1 MAFNPKTWYL
11 ISKELA
17 DIWGELEEETLQLD
31 TTKLVKDYHK
41 GTEEWYRQQIKDTP
55 AFAKKVEELA
65 RKHLKAIEEE
75 TKNALA
81 KAVEIA
87 DKETL
92 KSVEEVAKIKGDI
105 TGSKDEFLAASIE
118 RFSDF
123 NKGKVSAFVNAA
135 VNRNG
140 VMINNI
146 RTQAENIANTNVRV
160 KSGMW
165 NPTQGLYD
173 LIKKQT
179 EEGIKYGVPVVY
191 SNGRQVSF
199 KAHMEM
205 SVRTKLQNETSE
217 RMENATRALGIVFFL
232 ASEHAD
238 SADDHAPYQG
248 KIYIDE
254 NWETAIGTDEV
265 LKEMIRKYIDKN
277 NIKTLQWVKGK
288 PVYFQ
293 TRPNC
298 RHYLIPIT
306 VMQALGNID
315 MLKSKLKTK
324 KGDYLERNYSDLK
337 RQRYNERA
345 IRYYKNRY
353 ENGVIM
359 YKSTNDPVLKQHILQ
374 GLAKDKYLVK
384 KWQHEQRQLILSNK
398 ELIRDY
404 DRETVEKLAQ
414 DFGARAELR
423 KGGTPPENPPPIV
436 EVQKIGDEEL
446 TLLKKSGIS
455 DKEYQEYLNLLNTHA
470 TSAIKDLYKKYGND
484 VGSVVYSHGAGE
496 YSRSRN
502 TIYFGYSKGDGH
514 NKYGDLAHEYA
525 HFFDHKASFEN
536 LGFKEIEAIQDA
548 TAMRGKQ
555 YGLFPKVASSSDEFL
570 AAVRADKE
578 HIKKLMTPTI
588 KEQLEKDD
596 NSSGVQDAI
605 DGLFS
610 RSRLKWGH
618 GEAYYNY
625 AYSGLESIEKVS
637 GIKVRDLV
645 RNAYQDLGYDV
656 KTYAD
661 TKSMVRNY
669 KAASEIWANL
679 VEAEIIGGKR
689 LEYAK
694 TYLPNSY
701 KKILEIIKG
710 VK

>member
-414 DFGARAELR
+414 DFGVKLQFKNVDKISDDDIMRVEPHSLNDDLPNSDEDNLNFADKIESITDLNELRETTFNQIKQKSIIKKIDYNVPKDKVDIRMAKKNFIQLENLTSEYHSDMIELRYGATTNNKTNGQVQRIGTDNHSIMYMRQLPRRADTIGTNYLGVVDEENRDVATLTHEFAHTFSSYRQTLLGAVRKVDMTYSVDHEAFWKEINSIKRRYGAEL
-423 KGGTPPENPPPIV
+423 NNI
-436 EVQKIGDEEL
+436 Q
-446 TLLKKSGIS
+446 
-455 DKEYQEYLNLLNTHA
+455 
-470 TSAIKDLYKKYGND
+470 
-484 VGSVVYSHGAGE
+484 
-496 YSRSRN
+496 
-502 TIYFGYSKGDGH
+502 
-514 NKYGDLAHEYA
+514 
-525 HFFDHKASFEN
+525 KASFE
-536 LGFKEIEAIQDA
+536 
-548 TAMRGKQ
+548 GKITSDEFRAKRADM
-555 YGLFPKVASSSDEFL
+555 YISEYANKSPDEFL
-570 AAVRADKE
+570 AESFSTAKLSSKPSPYAVE
-578 HIKKLMTPTI
+578 
-588 KEQLEKDD
+588 
-596 NSSGVQDAI
+596 V
-605 DGLFS
+605 
-610 RSRLKWGH
+610 
-618 GEAYYNY
+618 
-625 AYSGLESIEKVS
+625 
-637 GIKVRDLV
+637 
-645 RNAYQDLGYDV
+645 
-656 KTYAD
+656 
-661 TKSMVRNY
+661 
-669 KAASEIWANL
+669 
-679 VEAEIIGGKR
+679 
-689 LEYAK
+689 
-694 TYLPNSY
+694 
-701 KKILEIIKG
+701 LEIVDKYF
-710 VK
+710 KKE